1 MAKTATEAE
10 PRRLALAKSG
20 PELVPKRIKRRKL
33 RTLNDVRRYLANLLL
48 QLEADHVERQK
59 ATSLAYIASLIQKC
73 IVDADVETKLKE
85 LEKRLG
91 V

>member
-1 MAKTATEAE
+1 MERKRTEAE
-10 PRRLALAKSG
+10 PRRLSLAKSG

-33 RTLNDVRRYLANLLL
+33 RTLNDIRRYLANLLL

-59 ATSLAYIASLIQKC
+59 ATSLAYIASLIQKA
-73 IVDADVETKLKE
+73 IVDATIEPQLRE

-91 V
+91 G